1 MVMENENIISDDMD
15 LFDEEI
21 EVIREFSEL
30 DVELFHEVL
39 NCTRDVVDSLGNS
52 ISPVMVV
59 DIIEGAVGHLL
70 EPPVKGEDAVT
81 VYDAVN
87 MAVDNL
93 HLSDMTSE
101 MVDMLDDNYD
111 LDDVTNIQRNML

>member
-1 MVMENENIISDDMD
+1 MVMENENIILDDMD

-111 LDDVTNIQRNML
+111 LDDVTNIQRNM